1 MADTGDAAAA
11 AATYCNIV
19 ACFQRSLAD
28 VVRAAAFIQAAA
40 GCMHG
45 RLAAPWSMLTRSIGI
60 ESKPTYTYVYPS
72 QEVDETSFLRI
83 VVVVVGSDTW
93 YYRLAYL
100 LYENLWR
107 W

>member
-45 RLAAPWSMLTRSIGI
+45 RLAAP
-60 ESKPTYTYVYPS
+60 
-72 QEVDETSFLRI
+72 
-83 VVVVVGSDTW
+83 
-93 YYRLAYL
+93 
-100 LYENLWR
+100 
-107 W
+107 